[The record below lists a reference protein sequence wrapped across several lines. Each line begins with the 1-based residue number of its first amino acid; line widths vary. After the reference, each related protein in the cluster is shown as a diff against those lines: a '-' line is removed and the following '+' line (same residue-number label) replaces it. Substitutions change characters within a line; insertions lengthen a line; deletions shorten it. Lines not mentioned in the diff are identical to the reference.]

1 MDDVLE
7 ILRETADY
15 SLRGTKLTWEK
26 ENGFV
31 FANDPDGVTLFVT
44 PEDTVRS
51 GFGFAIENGPQ
62 SAIAALTETLLRD
75 VERGE
80 KNFQSWESLAPL
92 VLPATRSLTAI
103 TEMDEETAIR
113 KHVAGD
119 VFVVLAANLPNQI
132 CVLPEATLR
141 KVGATPAAAWKAAKE
156 NLRRWFLRR
165 LYLIEEQEAQ
175 ISPGRTVKTLMLT
188 DDDLV
193 SSALIDAPVLIGQL
207 ASVNGLLG
215 YTAFTVPYEGFVI
228 IGQSDRPAID
238 AIKYHAGRLRRHM
251 ETDPSMSGMKEL
263 TRDVFIIGQ
272 DGSLRLAETLQ

>member
-1 MDDVLE
+1 
-7 ILRETADY
+7 
-15 SLRGTKLTWEK
+15 
-26 ENGFV
+26 
-31 FANDPDGVTLFVT
+31 
-44 PEDTVRS
+44 
-51 GFGFAIENGPQ
+51 
-62 SAIAALTETLLRD
+62 
-75 VERGE
+75 
-80 KNFQSWESLAPL
+80 
-92 VLPATRSLTAI
+92 
-103 TEMDEETAIR
+103 MDEETAIR